1 VPGDLGS
8 AKMLYHLL
16 YPLRDHFIAFNVFKY
31 ITFRS
36 AYAAAAALAVSFLLG
51 PYVIRRLSEFRV
63 RQVIRAQ
70 GPATH
75 FDKEGT
81 PTMGG
86 LLIVA
91 AIVVPTLLLGDLT
104 NRYVLIAVLSTLWL
118 GAVGFLD
125 DYLLVIKKLPN
136 GLLGRY
142 KLIAQFVLGIGIGL
156 VLYYLPPEGA
166 LSRTETNIPFLKDTF
181 LDFRYGFLY
190 VPFVAL
196 VVTGASNAVNLTDGL
211 DGLVSG
217 MVCMAAMA
225 FAGLSYISGHVKF
238 SEYLNIPYLEGSG
251 ELTVYCAAIVG
262 ASLGFLWF
270 NCHPAQVFMGDTGA
284 LALGG
289 SLGTLAVLIK
299 REFLLVV
306 VCGIFVAEALSVI
319 IQVVSYKTR
328 RKRVFK
334 MAPIHHHFEL
344 MGWPESKV
352 VVRLWIV
359 SALLGLLSL
368 STIKLQ

>member
-1 VPGDLGS
+1 
-8 AKMLYHLL
+8 MFYHLL
-16 YPLRDHFIAFNVFKY
+16 YPLHEHFIIFNVFKY

-36 AYAAAAALAVSFLLG
+36 AYAAATALAVSFLLG
-51 PYVIRRLSEFRV
+51 PYVIRRLAEFRV
-63 RQVIRAQ
+63 KQAIRAD

-75 FDKEGT
+75 LDKEGT

-91 AIVVPTLLLGDLT
+91 AIVIPTLLWGNLA
-104 NRYVLIAVLSTLWL
+104 NRYVLLVLLSTVWL
-118 GAVGFLD
+118 AAVGFLD
-125 DYLLVIKKLPN
+125 DYLLVIKRLPN
-136 GLLGRY
+136 GLRGRY
-142 KLIAQFVLGIGIGL
+142 KLISQFLLGLAIGL
-156 VLYYLPPEGA
+156 VVYYLPPETG
-166 LSRTETNIPFLKDTF
+166 LSRTETNIPFMKDAF

-196 VVTGASNAVNLTDGL
+196 VVTGASNAVNLSDGL

-217 MVCMAAMA
+217 MMCMAAIA

-238 SEYLNIPYLEGSG
+238 SEYLNIPYLAGSG
-251 ELTVYCAAIVG
+251 ELTVFCMAIFG

-289 SLGTLAVLIK
+289 TLGTVAVLIK

-319 IQVVSYKTR
+319 IQVISYRTR
-328 RKRVFK
+328 HKRVFK

-344 MGWPESKV
+344 SGWPESKV
-352 VVRLWIV
+352 VVRFWIIA
-359 SALLGLLSL
+359 ALLGLLSL